1 MIISFASKLIIQLLE
16 TVNLDI
22 DELSTYSPTE
32 YFRTKIYVSLVLS
45 IIFAMPLWLLSIYNF
60 AKPGLTTSEKNNISF
75 AFFVGFAFF
84 FVGCV
89 LGLYF

>member
-22 DELSTYSPTE
+22 NELSTYSPTE

-45 IIFAMPLWLLSIYNF
+45 IIFAMQQFLEFLLLIFIRILFLANSLIARCY
-60 AKPGLTTSEKNNISF
+60 A
-75 AFFVGFAFF
+75 
-84 FVGCV
+84 
-89 LGLYF
+89 